1 MLTTDASQARYL
13 IDPTRL
19 DLAREFRR
27 MPRGYYSL
35 ELQQVLY
42 RMRWSGVGQ
51 RHVLLMLEPGR
62 RWMLAQLPA
71 RRGEP
76 LQTFPEQVFTSIADA
91 EWTVF
96 CLRWELLT
104 GESISN
110 LNLD

>member
-1 MLTTDASQARYL
+1 
-13 IDPTRL
+13 
-19 DLAREFRR
+19 
-27 MPRGYYSL
+27 
-35 ELQQVLY
+35 
-42 RMRWSGVGQ
+42 
-51 RHVLLMLEPGR
+51 
-62 RWMLAQLPA
+62 MLAQLPA

-76 LQTFPEQVFTSIADA
+76 LKTFPEQVFTSIADA